1 MVQSNSNEEFCDL
14 VEAAELVLKSQT
26 TRDGQLEGDFA
37 LFVSRK
43 QFYATYCLRLLPGNR
58 NRKGS
63 TIAEVNHLSVLSYLN
78 GDRTGINGYRE
89 HPMLLIRDLLK
100 RQEKHVILT
109 NMELFKMEQH
119 MKIERAKLELEPDID
134 VIKDLRKAAKKLN
147 HVAYKR
153 YKLSQS
159 RISEYSVTRKVDL
172 LTTNPIVTVQSTRH
186 PDAPPRTFLD
196 LPGHRCNCE
205 ERCSELDMCVH
216 EILGKGGFNVSLFE
230 ERHLTRTEVQG
241 SLAGWKMPPENT
253 LDEIIGLS
261 KEVMDQRTEI
271 TEMEVSNVENSI
283 KLFQNLNQKRK
294 YRLVICQNK
303 VTIPNRSQK
312 NRWIAYGV
320 MSWQDILVIRTN
332 GNIRCLC

>member
-1 MVQSNSNEEFCDL
+1 M
-14 VEAAELVLKSQT
+14 
-26 TRDGQLEGDFA
+26 
-37 LFVSRK
+37 
-43 QFYATYCLRLLPGNR
+43 
-58 NRKGS
+58 
-63 TIAEVNHLSVLSYLN
+63 
-78 GDRTGINGYRE
+78 
-89 HPMLLIRDLLK
+89 
-100 RQEKHVILT
+100 
-109 NMELFKMEQH
+109 
-119 MKIERAKLELEPDID
+119 
-134 VIKDLRKAAKKLN
+134 N

-159 RISEYSVTRKVDL
+159 QISEYLVTRIVDL
-172 LTTNPIVTVQSTRH
+172 LITNPIVTVQSTRH

-216 EILGKGGFNVSLFE
+216 EILGKGGFNVGLFE

-241 SLAGWKMPPENT
+241 SLVGWKMPPENT

-271 TEMEVSNVENSI
+271 TEMEVSNGENSI
-283 KLFQNLNQKRK
+283 KLFQNLNRKRK
-294 YRLVICQNK
+294 HRLVICQNK
-303 VTIPNRSQK
+303 VTIPNRSKK

-320 MSWQDILVIRTN
+320 MSWQDILVIRTS